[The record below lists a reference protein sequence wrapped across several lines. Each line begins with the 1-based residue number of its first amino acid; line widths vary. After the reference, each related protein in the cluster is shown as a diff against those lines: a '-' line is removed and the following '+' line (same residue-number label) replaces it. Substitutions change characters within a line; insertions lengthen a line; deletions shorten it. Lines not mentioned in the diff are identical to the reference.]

1 MKCSFTNYKSTENL
15 FRGITSS
22 NSLNILQKYYFFL
35 TLVLLLFSIPSF
47 SQVGVGTTD
56 PKATLD
62 IRSTS
67 QTTPSNTDGIL
78 IPKVDNFPL
87 TNPTISQDGMMVYAT
102 GSGTPTKGFYYW
114 DNGSTCWKQVEGM
127 KKIDELS
134 DGKSDSNGS
143 SIFLGIGAGA
153 SDISST
159 NRNLGVGLNALN
171 KNTDGTNNTAAG
183 YETLLNNIS
192 GNSNTAIGS
201 QSLKANT
208 KIGPASG
215 SFNTATGSQTLKV
228 NTVGSYNTANGFSA
242 LFKNIGGGFNTAIGY
257 LTLYNNTAGNY
268 NTAVG
273 NGALNGLAG
282 GSKNV
287 AIGATAGA
295 NLTSGGSNILIGS
308 DAGGTGTS
316 YSNRLYIENSN
327 SDTPLIYGEF
337 DNDLLRFNAD
347 VEVNTGSLNVDGG
360 TFFVDEVNNRVGV
373 GTVSPTTKLQI
384 VGGTDAKLFN
394 NTGYIVSGPED
405 GLNIVIDNNEI
416 MARNNG
422 STSSLF
428 LQKEGGDV
436 MAGGDVRAMG
446 DVYARGVMLTSDK
459 RLKRDITDLSY
470 GLKEILQL
478 EPKSYYF
485 INSEQKHKSIGLI
498 AQEVQPI
505 IKEIVNTRDDK
516 EKSLSINYIEL
527 IPILINAVKEQETKI
542 QELEKQLSQYSALEA
557 RLAKLEAQFAGNS
570 ESSTSTE
577 EVAKNGD

>member
-22 NSLNILQKYYFFL
+22 NSLNILQKYYSFL

-114 DNGSTCWKQVEGM
+114 DNGSTCWKQVEGV

-153 SDISST
+153 SDISTT

-405 GLNIVIDNNEI
+405 ALNIVIDNNEI

-542 QELEKQLSQYSALEA
+542 QELEKQLSQNSAQEA
-557 RLAKLEAQFAGNS
+557 RLAKLEAQLAGNS